1 MPKRDEFFAEPIGE
15 ERGRE
20 LFEATT
26 DEYVAHEKVF
36 FRWFFCVKILIFDK
50 FCEFL
55 LIFFAKSLSKSHSRT
70 IFRVQD

>member
-36 FRWFFCVKILIFDK
+36 FSLIF
-50 FCEFL
+50 L
-55 LIFFAKSLSKSHSRT
+55 LWEKIDFW
-70 IFRVQD
+70 